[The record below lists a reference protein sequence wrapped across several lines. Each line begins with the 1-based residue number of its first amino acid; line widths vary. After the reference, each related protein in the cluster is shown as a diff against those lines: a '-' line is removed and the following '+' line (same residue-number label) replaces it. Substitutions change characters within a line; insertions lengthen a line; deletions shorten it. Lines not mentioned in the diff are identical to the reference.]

1 MKTRIL
7 MSTFALFVTT
17 WAMAQGVNVSGAWKA
32 KTVSPRGT
40 AEQTLTLTQ
49 TGSTF
54 TGEMVNSQ
62 GVKEAVKDG
71 KITGDAVEFSVE
83 RKQASGETALVP
95 YKGTIKGN
103 EMSGTFTG
111 ATGAT
116 VNWTATKES
125 AGGSGM

>member
-1 MKTRIL
+1 MKPKLVMCIPVL
-7 MSTFALFVTT
+7 LAAT
-17 WAMAQGVNVSGAWKA
+17 WVFGQTPNVSGTWKA

-40 AEQTLTLTQ
+40 AEQTLTLQQ
-49 TGSTF
+49 TGNTF
-54 TGEMVNSQ
+54 TGEMVNSA

-83 RKQASGETALVP
+83 RRQASGETALVP
-95 YKGTIKGN
+95 YKGTLKGN

-116 VNWTATKES
+116 VNWSATKEA
-125 AGGSGM
+125 AGGM